1 MQESLAEIN
10 AKSDGQF
17 YSKVRYNLL
26 QLFLI
31 ETDITV
37 TGNPEPF
44 PSPAYK
50 VIVGFPIRLLFL
62 ILSSLRGSGTAS
74 EAHPFSYRP
83 MFTVSPVK
91 IVQRNENTIAP
102 ACLQTFAPALYR

>member
-17 YSKVRYNLL
+17 NSKVRYNLL

-62 ILSSLRGSGTAS
+62 ILSSLPE
-74 EAHPFSYRP
+74 EAALLQKLIPFHTDR
-83 MFTVSPVK
+83 
-91 IVQRNENTIAP
+91 
-102 ACLQTFAPALYR
+102 CLLFHR